1 MTVYRRQGSKIF
13 TANFTINGKRYSFS
27 TGCMTKRE
35 AKAYEA
41 AERQKLLKQTKLTPQ
56 EQNAQTQLL
65 DAIEKVYEQRWKH
78 TKDSQR
84 SYRRAIN
91 LASIIGNIP
100 LSEITDTTVLHLIK
114 ILESRNSS
122 NATINRYLASL
133 KTILKQLKQPS
144 DGIKLRKEYNGRVRV
159 LSKEEELNVVKHLRK
174 TEHGERRYYFTEVA
188 DLVEVLVDTGMR
200 VGEAL
205 NLKYEDIDFENN
217 LLTIWINKGD
227 RPRSIPMTRRVSSVL
242 QTRQAANPVKPFS
255 VKSYQVSTAWN
266 YVRKEM
272 ELEGDSQ
279 FVPHALRHT
288 CASRLVNA
296 GVDLYL
302 VKEILGHSTIQ
313 ITERYAHLAP
323 YKLSSAILALED

>member
-1 MTVYRRQGSKIF
+1 MTVYRRKGSKIF
-13 TANFTINGKRYSFS
+13 TANFTIKGKRYSFS
-27 TGCMTKRE
+27 TGCTTKRE
-35 AKAYEA
+35 ARAYEA
-41 AERQKLLKQTKLTPQ
+41 AERQKLLKRSKLTPQ
-56 EQNAQTQLL
+56 EQNSQTLLL
-65 DAIEKVYEQRWKH
+65 DAIEQVYEQRWKH

-91 LASIIGNIP
+91 LAAIIGNIP
-100 LSEITDTTVLHLIK
+100 LSEITDTTVLHLTK
-114 ILESRNSS
+114 TLESRNSS

-133 KTILKQLKQPS
+133 KTIIKQLKQPS
-144 DGIKLRKEYNGRVRV
+144 GNIKLRKEPNGRIRV
-159 LSKEEELNVVKHLRK
+159 LSKEEERNVVNLLRDSK
-174 TEHGERRYYFTEVA
+174 HGERRYYFAEVA
-188 DLVEVLVDTGMR
+188 DLVEVLLDAGMR

-227 RPRSIPMTRRVSSVL
+227 RPRSIPMTKRARSIL
-242 QTRQAANPVKPFS
+242 QSRQADNPVKVFS

-266 YVRKEM
+266 YARREM
-272 ELEGDSQ
+272 GLEGDSQ

-288 CASRLVNA
+288 CASRMVNA

-323 YKLSSAILALED
+323 HKLSSAVSALED